1 MVQLVGFD
9 ASEETL
15 VTGMV
20 TQFATDDFRMEELRL
35 AEKCSLP
42 GYHGKVVPVPCDRSD
57 RFHLT
62 MLLSSLN
69 PFTVAHE
76 LAHVSDISTRRQESR
91 EHLSLEKSNGWHLA
105 HRMSS
110 EYYANRVACRY
121 VDEHD
126 IFLAFQGD
134 CTGLRHAVAGGDW
147 AATLIHYALLLGIM
161 HGMDRM
167 ECDPL
172 KLLGA
177 AIRLPKAV
185 EDGIDGFRHQAAAFF
200 DGYGDDCRLAAA
212 A

>member
-1 MVQLVGFD
+1 MVHMVGFD
-9 ASEETL
+9 THEETL
-15 VTGMV
+15 VNGLV
-20 TQFATDDFRMEELRL
+20 AQFAADDFRMGELTH
-35 AEKCSLP
+35 AEKRPLP
-42 GYHGKVVPVPCDRSD
+42 GYHGKVVPVACDRSD
-57 RFHLT
+57 RFRMT

-91 EHLSLEKSNGWHLA
+91 EHLSLAMSNGWHLA

-134 CTGLRHAVAGGDW
+134 CAGLRQSVAGSDW
-147 AATLIHYALLLGIM
+147 AGVLIHYSLLLGIM
-161 HGMDRM
+161 HGMDRLD
-167 ECDPL
+167 CDPL

-177 AIRLPKAV
+177 ALTLPQAV
-185 EDGIDGFRHQAAAFF
+185 QDGIDGFRHQAAAFF
-200 DGYGDDCRLAAA
+200 DSYGTAPALAQAA
-212 A
+212 